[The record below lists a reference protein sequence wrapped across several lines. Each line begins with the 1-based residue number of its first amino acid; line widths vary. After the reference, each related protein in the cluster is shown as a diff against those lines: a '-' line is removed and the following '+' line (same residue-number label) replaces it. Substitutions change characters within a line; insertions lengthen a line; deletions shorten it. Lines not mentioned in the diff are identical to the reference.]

1 MTHRINRQVR
11 LKSRPVGIPQAEHF
25 EIVNIPISS
34 LGDNEVLVRNIYLSV
49 EPAMRGWVSDVAN
62 YSEPVPVG
70 SVMRA
75 FAVGRVEASRH
86 SDFRPGEFV
95 TGMFGWQDYAAV
107 DVKVIQ
113 RKITETTYLSRRLS
127 VSLA

>member
-11 LKSRPVGIPQAEHF
+11 LKSRAVGIPQAEHF
-25 EIVNIPISS
+25 EIVNVPILD

-75 FAVGRVEASRH
+75 FAVGRVEASR
-86 SDFRPGEFV
+86 P
-95 TGMFGWQDYAAV
+95 A
-107 DVKVIQ
+107 
-113 RKITETTYLSRRLS
+113 
-127 VSLA
+127 